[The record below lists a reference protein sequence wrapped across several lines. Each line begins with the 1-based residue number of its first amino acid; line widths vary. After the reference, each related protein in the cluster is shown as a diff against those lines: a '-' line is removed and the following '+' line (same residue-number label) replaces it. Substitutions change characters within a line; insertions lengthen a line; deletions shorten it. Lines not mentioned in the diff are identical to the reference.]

1 MNPDRTE
8 AKKRSPRTASA
19 PSQGGA
25 PASAKKTTRK
35 RSGRKPPAR
44 RKAYWGVFNDLM
56 QQVAAFEY
64 QDRAEAEKT
73 ARQWTEKKRG
83 SYFVRVVKQPVE

>member
-1 MNPDRTE
+1 MSADKPE
-8 AKKRSPRTASA
+8 AKTRTKGATSGGSQKKASTSP
-19 PSQGGA
+19 
-25 PASAKKTTRK
+25 KKTTKK
-35 RSGRKPPAR
+35 RSGRKTEVR

-56 QQVAAFEY
+56 QQVALFEY

-83 SYFVRVVKQPVE
+83 SYFVRIVKQPVE